1 MAGGRRSFLTLAA
14 FAAPCLPLAAFGL
27 PLTIS
32 LPHYYSETLGL
43 AVADVGLAFL
53 LVRLVDIGFDP
64 IFGTILDRT
73 RWSVGRFKGWMAIA
87 TPILMLAIY
96 MLFMA
101 RPGVTNLYL
110 WTWLAV
116 VYAGYS
122 IGVLSHTSWAA
133 KLSTDYHERS
143 RIYAFWQT
151 GNVIGM
157 IMILSMPL
165 FLNLASKGI
174 GQQGILHGQGW
185 FIVILLPLMMA
196 LAMLRVP
203 EPKPIEST
211 VKDSA
216 GKAVSGD
223 ATLADYFRL
232 LKRPTVVRILAAD
245 LATGLAP
252 GIAGTLFFFYFMR
265 VKSFSFLESSALLLI
280 YFIAA
285 IVGAVIWTRLAKRV
299 GKSKALIASCITYA
313 AVQFGVVFLPAGNF
327 WLATP
332 FLIAAGIPYS
342 AGALL
347 LRSMMADYGDEERLT
362 TGFDRT
368 GLLFA
373 ILTGTVKIGSA
384 LAVTSLIVL
393 GLLGFDA
400 KHAADSTAVS
410 MMGLQAMY
418 AFVPGIVGLLAAAAM
433 IGYPLTEARHA
444 EILRQLGKTDGALP
458 PVVPEDIAGIEPN
471 VANPAVT

>member
-1 MAGGRRSFLTLAA
+1 MAGGRRSTLTLAA

-43 AVADVGLAFL
+43 DVAAVGLAFT

-73 RWSVGRFKGWMAIA
+73 RWSLGRFKGWMAISA
-87 TPILMLAIY
+87 PILMLAVY

-101 RPGVTNLYL
+101 KPGVTTGYL
-110 WTWLAV
+110 WLWLIV
-116 VYAGYS
+116 VYGGYS

-133 KLSTDYHERS
+133 KLTTDYHERS
-143 RIYAFWQT
+143 RIYGFWQT

-157 IMILSMPL
+157 IMILAMPL
-165 FLNLASKGI
+165 VMSLISKGI
-174 GQQGILHGQGW
+174 GQEGILHGQGW
-185 FIVILLPLMMA
+185 FIVLLLPLMMLLA
-196 LAMLRVP
+196 LWRVP
-203 EPKPIEST
+203 EPRPIEST
-211 VKDSA
+211 AVNSA
-216 GKAVSGD
+216 GETVSSH

-232 LKRPTVVRILAAD
+232 LARPTVIRILAAD

-252 GIAGTLFFFYFMR
+252 GIAGTLFFFYFIR
-265 VKSFSFLESSALLLI
+265 VKQFSFLESSALLLI
-280 YFIAA
+280 YFVAA
-285 IVGAVIWTRLAKRV
+285 IFGAMIWTRLARRT
-299 GKSKALIASCITYA
+299 GKSKALIASCVTYA

-347 LRSMMADYGDEERLT
+347 LRSMMADYGDEERLM
-362 TGFDRT
+362 TGVDRT

-384 LAVTSLIVL
+384 LAVTSLILL
-393 GLLGFDA
+393 GALGFDA
-400 KHAADSTAVS
+400 HTAANSTPLS
-410 MMGLQAMY
+410 MMGLQALY
-418 AFVPGIVGLLAAAAM
+418 AFVPGIVGLLAAAVM

-444 EILRQLGKTDGALP
+444 EILRELGEKDGALP
-458 PVVPEDIAGIEPN
+458 PVVPEDVAGTEPN
-471 VANPAVT
+471 VANPVVT

>member
-1 MAGGRRSFLTLAA
+1 MAGGRRSTLTLAA

-43 AVADVGLAFL
+43 QVGAVGLAFL

-73 RWSVGRFKGWMAIA
+73 RWSFGRFKGWMAISA
-87 TPILMLAIY
+87 PILMLAIY

-101 RPGVTNLYL
+101 RPGVTTAYL
-110 WTWLAV
+110 WFWLIV
-116 VYAGYS
+116 VYFGYS
-122 IGVLSHTSWAA
+122 IAVLSHTSWAA
-133 KLSTDYHERS
+133 KLTTDYHERS
-143 RIYAFWQT
+143 RIYAFWQA

-157 IMILSMPL
+157 IMILAMPL
-165 FLNLASKGI
+165 VLSVIIKGI
-174 GQQGILHGQGW
+174 GQQDILHGQGW
-185 FIVILLPLMMA
+185 FIVALLPLMMLLA
-196 LAMLRVP
+196 LWRVP
-203 EPKPIEST
+203 EPRPIEST
-211 VKDSA
+211 AVNSA
-216 GKAVSGD
+216 GEAVSGH
-223 ATLADYFRL
+223 ATLSDYFRL
-232 LKRPTVVRILAAD
+232 LRRPTVIRILAAD

-252 GIAGTLFFFYFMR
+252 GIAGTLFFFYFIR
-265 VKSFSFLESSALLLI
+265 VKQFTPLESSALLLV
-280 YFIAA
+280 YFLAA
-285 IVGAVIWTRLAKRV
+285 ILGAMIWSRLAKRV
-299 GKSKALIASCITYA
+299 GKSKALIASCVTYA

-347 LRSMMADYGDEERLT
+347 LRSMMVDYGDEERLT
-362 TGFDRT
+362 TGVDRT

-384 LAVTSLIVL
+384 LAVTSLILL
-393 GLLGFDA
+393 GALGFDA
-400 KHAADSTAVS
+400 HTAANSTPLS
-410 MMGLQAMY
+410 MMGLQALY
-418 AFVPGIVGLLAAAAM
+418 AFVPGIVGLLAAAVM

-444 EILRQLGKTDGALP
+444 EILRQLGEKDGALP
-458 PVVPEDIAGIEPN
+458 PVVPEDVAGIEPN

>member
-1 MAGGRRSFLTLAA
+1 MAGGRRSTLTLAA

-43 AVADVGLAFL
+43 QVSAVGLAFL

-73 RWSVGRFKGWMAIA
+73 RWSFGRFKGWMAVS

-101 RPGVTNLYL
+101 KPGVTTGYL
-110 WTWLAV
+110 WFWLIV
-116 VYAGYS
+116 VYFGYS
-122 IGVLSHTSWAA
+122 IAVLSHTSWAA
-133 KLSTDYHERS
+133 KLTTDYHERS

-157 IMILSMPL
+157 IMILAMPL
-165 FLNLASKGI
+165 VLSLITKGI
-174 GQQGILHGQGW
+174 GQEGILHGQGW
-185 FIVILLPLMMA
+185 FIVLLLP
-196 LAMLRVP
+196 AMVAVNLIRVP
-203 EPKPIEST
+203 EPKPIES
-211 VKDSA
+211 VARDEA
-216 GKAVSGD
+216 GALVSGN

-232 LKRPTVVRILAAD
+232 LKRPTVVRLLAAD
-245 LATGLAP
+245 LLTGLAP
-252 GIAGTLFFFYFMR
+252 GVAGTLFFFYFMR
-265 VKSFSFLESSALLLI
+265 VKQFTFLESSALLLI
-280 YFIAA
+280 YFVAA
-285 IVGAVIWTRLAKRV
+285 IFGAMIWTRLAKRM
-299 GKSKALIASCITYA
+299 GKARALIAACVTYA
-313 AVQFGVVFLPAGNF
+313 VVQFAVVTLPAGNF

-347 LRSMMADYGDEERLT
+347 LRSMMADYGDEERLNS
-362 TGFDRT
+362 GVDRT

-384 LAVTSLIVL
+384 LAVTSLILL
-393 GLLGFDA
+393 GALGFDA
-400 KHAADSTAVS
+400 AHAANSTPLS
-410 MMGLQAMY
+410 MTGLQALY
-418 AFVPGIVGLLAAAAM
+418 AFAPGIVGLLAAAVM
-433 IGYPLTEARHA
+433 IGYPLTEEKHA
-444 EILRQLGKTDGALP
+444 EILRQLGDRDGVLP
-458 PVVPEDIAGIEPN
+458 PVVPEDVAGTDPN

>member
-1 MAGGRRSFLTLAA
+1 MAGGRRSIFTLAA

-43 AVADVGLAFL
+43 EVGAVGLAFL

-73 RWSVGRFKGWMAIA
+73 RWSFGRFKGWMAIS

-101 RPGVTNLYL
+101 RQGVTTVYL
-110 WTWLAV
+110 WAWLIV
-116 VYAGYS
+116 VYFGYS
-122 IGVLSHTSWAA
+122 IAVLSHTSWAA
-133 KLSTDYHERS
+133 KLTTDYHERS

-151 GNVIGM
+151 GNVVGM
-157 IMILSMPL
+157 IMILAMPL
-165 FLNLASKGI
+165 ILSLITKGI
-174 GQQGILHGQGW
+174 GQEGILHGQGW
-185 FIVILLPLMMA
+185 FIVVLLPVMVA
-196 LAMLRVP
+196 LTLWRVP
-203 EPKPIEST
+203 EPKPVEST
-211 VKDSA
+211 VRDSA
-216 GKAVSGD
+216 GALVANS

-245 LATGLAP
+245 LLTGLAP
-252 GIAGTLFFFYFMR
+252 GVAGTLFFFFFIR
-265 VKSFSFLESSALLLI
+265 IKQFSFLESSALLLI
-280 YFIAA
+280 YFVAA
-285 IVGAVIWTRLAKRV
+285 IFGAMIWTRLAKRI
-299 GKSKALIASCITYA
+299 GKSKALIAACVTYA
-313 AVQFGVVFLPAGNF
+313 VVQFAVVTLPAGNF

-347 LRSMMADYGDEERLT
+347 LRSMMADYGDEERLAS
-362 TGFDRT
+362 GVDRT

-384 LAVTSLIVL
+384 LAVTSLILL
-393 GLLGFDA
+393 GSLGFDA
-400 KHAADSTAVS
+400 AHAANSTPLS
-410 MMGLQAMY
+410 MAGLQALY
-418 AFVPGIVGLLAAAAM
+418 AFAPGIVGLLAAAAM
-433 IGYPLTEARHA
+433 IGYPLTEEKHA
-444 EILRQLGKTDGALP
+444 EILRQLGDQDGALP
-458 PVVPEDIAGIEPN
+458 PVVPEDVAGTDPN

>member
-1 MAGGRRSFLTLAA
+1 MAGGRRSTLTLAA

-43 AVADVGLAFL
+43 DVAAVGMAFT

-73 RWSVGRFKGWMAIA
+73 RWSFGRFKGWMAISA
-87 TPILMLAIY
+87 PILMLAVY

-101 RPGVTNLYL
+101 KPGVTTGYL
-110 WTWLAV
+110 WLWLIV
-116 VYAGYS
+116 VYGGYS

-133 KLSTDYHERS
+133 KLTTDYHERS
-143 RIYAFWQT
+143 RIYGFWQT
-151 GNVIGM
+151 GNVVGM
-157 IMILSMPL
+157 IMILAMPL
-165 FLNLASKGI
+165 VLSLISKGI

-185 FIVILLPLMMA
+185 FIVVLMPLMMTLA
-196 LAMLRVP
+196 LWRVP

-211 VKDSA
+211 AVNAAGETVSA
-216 GKAVSGD
+216 N

-232 LKRPTVVRILAAD
+232 LARPTVIRILAAD

-252 GIAGTLFFFYFMR
+252 GIAGTLFFFYFIR
-265 VKSFSFLESSALLLI
+265 IKQFSFLESSALLLI
-280 YFIAA
+280 YFVAA
-285 IVGAVIWTRLAKRV
+285 ILGAMIWTRLAKRV
-299 GKSKALIASCITYA
+299 GKSKALIASCVTYA

-347 LRSMMADYGDEERLT
+347 LRSMMADYGDEERLA
-362 TGFDRT
+362 TGVDRT

-384 LAVTSLIVL
+384 LAVTSLILL
-393 GLLGFDA
+393 GSLGFDA
-400 KHAADSTAVS
+400 HTAANSTPLS
-410 MMGLQAMY
+410 MTGLQALY
-418 AFVPGIVGLLAAAAM
+418 AFVPGIVGLLAAAVM

-444 EILRQLGKTDGALP
+444 EILRQLGEKDGALP
-458 PVVPEDIAGIEPN
+458 PVVPEDVAGIEPN

>member
-1 MAGGRRSFLTLAA
+1 MAGGRRSTLTLAA

-43 AVADVGLAFL
+43 DVAAVGLAFT

-73 RWSVGRFKGWMAIA
+73 RWSFGRFKGWMAISA
-87 TPILMLAIY
+87 PILMLAVY

-101 RPGVTNLYL
+101 KPGVTTGYL
-110 WTWLAV
+110 WLWLIV
-116 VYAGYS
+116 VYGGYS

-133 KLSTDYHERS
+133 KLTTDYHERS
-143 RIYAFWQT
+143 RIYGFWQT

-157 IMILSMPL
+157 IMILAMPL
-165 FLNLASKGI
+165 VMSLISKGI
-174 GQQGILHGQGW
+174 GQEGILHGQGW
-185 FIVILLPLMMA
+185 FIVLLLPLMMLLA
-196 LAMLRVP
+196 LWRVP
-203 EPKPIEST
+203 EPRPIEST
-211 VKDSA
+211 AVNSA
-216 GKAVSGD
+216 GETVSSH

-232 LKRPTVVRILAAD
+232 LARPTVIRILAAD

-252 GIAGTLFFFYFMR
+252 GIAGTLFFFYFIR
-265 VKSFSFLESSALLLI
+265 VKQFSFLESSALLLI
-280 YFIAA
+280 YFVAA
-285 IVGAVIWTRLAKRV
+285 IFGAMIWTRLARRT
-299 GKSKALIASCITYA
+299 GKSKALIASCVTYA

-347 LRSMMADYGDEERLT
+347 LRSMMADYGDEERLM
-362 TGFDRT
+362 TGVDRT

-384 LAVTSLIVL
+384 LAVTSLILL
-393 GLLGFDA
+393 GALGFDA
-400 KHAADSTAVS
+400 HTAANSTPLS
-410 MMGLQAMY
+410 MMGLQALY
-418 AFVPGIVGLLAAAAM
+418 AFVPGIVGLLAAAVM

-444 EILRQLGKTDGALP
+444 EILRELGEKDRALP
-458 PVVPEDIAGIEPN
+458 PVVPEDVAGTEPN
-471 VANPAVT
+471 VANPVVT